1 MTDFLSLRSHS
12 VQPGGHRPH
21 HPHRVSPRRDPCM
34 FDRTAVVGRAQ
45 TVGIQVILDPARRG
59 VVRAVTTGPIPRPNS
74 ED

>member
-1 MTDFLSLRSHS
+1 
-12 VQPGGHRPH
+12 
-21 HPHRVSPRRDPCM
+21 M

-45 TVGIQVILDPARRG
+45 TVGIQVILDRARRG

>member
-1 MTDFLSLRSHS
+1 
-12 VQPGGHRPH
+12 
-21 HPHRVSPRRDPCM
+21 M